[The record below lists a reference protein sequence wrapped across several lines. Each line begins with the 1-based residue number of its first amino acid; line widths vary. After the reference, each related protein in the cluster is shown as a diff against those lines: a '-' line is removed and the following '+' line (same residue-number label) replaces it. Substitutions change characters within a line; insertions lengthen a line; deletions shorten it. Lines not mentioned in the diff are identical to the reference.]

1 MPPIR
6 QLLWTGV
13 LLLSACGGGGG
24 NPGTCMASAQT
35 CASLTGGGS
44 SNTGAAP
51 RVTGSPTGLYKGTT
65 STGRTAA
72 AIVLEDG
79 TFWLLYSAAGAPLLI
94 AGAEQGHI
102 TAANGAFSSG
112 DLVDVSLES
121 LTAAS
126 GTVAGTYIPKTSA
139 AAIVTFGTQAIT
151 FAAAYDPT
159 YDTPATLSAVSG
171 SYAGTGVVL
180 GGSEAAQLTVSS
192 TGVIAGSGASGCSFT
207 GVSIPNPGVNSY
219 SVTVTF
225 GGAPCSNANST
236 VSGVAYLDAATQ
248 RLYSAA
254 LNPGRTNGFLFVGT
268 KGG

>member
-1 MPPIR
+1 MPPLR

-24 NPGTCMASAQT
+24 NPGTCMASVQT
-35 CASLTGGGS
+35 CASLNGGGS
-44 SNTGAAP
+44 TNNGTAP
-51 RVTGSPTGLYKGTT
+51 TVTGSPTGLYKGTT
-65 STGRTAA
+65 NTGRTAA

-79 TFWLLYSAAGAPLLI
+79 TFWLLYSPVGAPLLI

-102 TAANGAFSSG
+102 TALNGAFASG

-121 LTAAS
+121 LTVAS
-126 GTVAGTYIPKTSA
+126 GTVAGTYIPKTSTA
-139 AAIVTFGTQAIT
+139 ATVTFGNQTISL
-151 FAAAYDPT
+151 AATYDPT
-159 YDTPATLSAVSG
+159 YDTPATLSAVTG

-180 GGSEAAQLTVSS
+180 GGSEAAHLTVSS
-192 TGVIAGSGASGCSFT
+192 TGVIEGSGTSGCSFT
-207 GVSIPNPGVNSY
+207 GIAIPNPGVNSY
-219 SVTVTF
+219 SVTVSF
-225 GGAPCSNANST
+225 GGAPCSNTNST

-248 RLYSAA
+248 RFYSAA